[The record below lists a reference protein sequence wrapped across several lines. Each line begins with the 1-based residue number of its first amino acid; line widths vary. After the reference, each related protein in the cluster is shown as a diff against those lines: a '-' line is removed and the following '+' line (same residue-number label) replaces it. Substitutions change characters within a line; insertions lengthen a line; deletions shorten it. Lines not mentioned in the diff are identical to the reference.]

1 MLIDKL
7 NFRDSNKPRLE
18 QREAESLEFRKADN
32 YFRVDLISI
41 LFRKHRNSLKLAFP
55 WTIIQFR
62 HFSKPTGRLIS
73 EKELA
78 LSRMISL
85 TFGDFPACF
94 GSLKKESCGKS
105 EQFQRNCLTMSIVDY
120 GSKSVFLVF
129 DFSAPQVRIFNRKKR
144 QLAYLL
150 LSFNIYELIMAI
162 FNTWNNNSL
171 YRFCEFI
178 AFSFS

>member
-1 MLIDKL
+1 
-7 NFRDSNKPRLE
+7 
-18 QREAESLEFRKADN
+18 
-32 YFRVDLISI
+32 
-41 LFRKHRNSLKLAFP
+41 
-55 WTIIQFR
+55 
-62 HFSKPTGRLIS
+62 
-73 EKELA
+73 
-78 LSRMISL
+78 
-85 TFGDFPACF
+85 
-94 GSLKKESCGKS
+94 
-105 EQFQRNCLTMSIVDY
+105 MSIVDY
-120 GSKSVFLVF
+120 GSKSAFLVF